1 MAQELSRMERP
12 SAEQYQGKRKL
23 MLVPLLY
30 GPPTDAED
38 GVAILTRYWD
48 QVQSQILSLESK
60 LGGLQHVYHESLTEG
75 GAQGL
80 SQLQSVDQR
89 SHGLVESKCQ
99 SGATLEATE
108 DAETLLETLD
118 LQRCLMMPLGS
129 EKVLRTLQEWMSE
142 SNRTRYQKIGEQID
156 ATLGEGQVGLLFISE
171 RHQVQFAQDI
181 EVFYVAPPALA
192 DFQSWLQ
199 DWMVRQQKAA
209 AQPGDSPE
217 EAPEEASSEESN

>member
-1 MAQELSRMERP
+1 MAQELTRLERP

-38 GVAILTRYWD
+38 GVAILARYWD

-60 LGGLQHVYHESLTEG
+60 LGGLQHIYHDSLTEG

-80 SQLQSVDQR
+80 GQLHKVDQR
-89 SHGLVESKCQ
+89 SHGLVQRKCQ
-99 SGATLEATE
+99 AGATLEATE
-108 DAETLLETLD
+108 DEETLLETLD

-129 EKVLRTLQEWMSE
+129 EKVALTLQEWMGE
-142 SNRTRYQKIGEQID
+142 TNRTRYQKIGEQID
-156 ATLGEGQVGLLFISE
+156 ATLGEGQVGLLFISQ
-171 RHQVQFAQDI
+171 RHQVQFPQDI

-192 DFQSWLQ
+192 DFQSWVQ
-199 DWMVRQQKAA
+199 DWLVRQQKAA
-209 AQPGDSPE
+209 IQSDDSPE
-217 EAPEEASSEESN
+217 AASSEEST